1 MSTVPADFAEFAAAR
16 HSHLLRAAYL
26 LTGDRDSAQDL
37 TQETLIRLLTAWPRV
52 RAADDPFAY
61 SRRTMLNLY
70 LRSRRRRWHGERPQV
85 VLPEVAAPDDHA
97 RADQRD
103 VLRRALATLPARQRA
118 AVVLRQFEDLSEA
131 DTAAVMR
138 CSIGTVKSLT
148 SRGLAALR
156 MQLAPTQEARR

>member
-1 MSTVPADFAEFAAAR
+1 MTSVPAGFAEFAAAR
-16 HSHLLRAAYL
+16 QTHLLRSAYL

-37 TQETLIRLLTAWPRV
+37 AQETLVRLLTAWPRV
-52 RAADDPFAY
+52 SAADDPFAY

-70 LRSRRRRWHGERPQV
+70 LRSRRRRWHGERPQP
-85 VLPEVAAPDDHA
+85 VLPELPAPDEHA

-138 CSIGTVKSLT
+138 CSTGTVKSLT
-148 SRGLAALR
+148 SRGLASLR
-156 MQLAPTQEARR
+156 AQLAPTQEARQ

>member
-1 MSTVPADFAEFAAAR
+1 MSSLPADFAEFAAAR
-16 HSHLLRAAYL
+16 QSHLLRAAYL
-26 LTGDRDSAQDL
+26 LTGDRDAAQDL
-37 TQETLIRLLTAWPRV
+37 AQETLVRLLMAWPRV

-70 LRSRRRRWHGERPQV
+70 LRSRRRRWHGERPQEI
-85 VLPEVAAPDDHA
+85 LPETPAPDDHA

-103 VLRRALATLPARQRA
+103 LLNRALATLPPRQRA

-131 DTAAVMR
+131 ETAHVMR
-138 CSIGTVKSLT
+138 CSTGTVKSLT

-156 MQLAPTQEARR
+156 RHLTQTQEALQ